1 MTIKKTQ
8 KDFFNEILNDYP
20 LTEEHKAFIENRL
33 EALNKK
39 STTRKPTAQQIK
51 NKAVADELLSFMAD
65 NPNTIYSVGDLMK
78 KAPCFNTIPDLS
90 SQYANHIVKV
100 LKDANLIIR
109 TESKGKAFFQYN
121 ADGEVED

>member
-65 NPNTIYSVGDLMK
+65 NPNTLFAVSELMK
-78 KAPCFNTIPDLS
+78 KAPCFNSIPDLT

-100 LKDANLIIR
+100 LKDAGLVIR
-109 TESKGKAFFQYN
+109 TESKGKAYFQYN
-121 ADGEVED
+121 GVAD